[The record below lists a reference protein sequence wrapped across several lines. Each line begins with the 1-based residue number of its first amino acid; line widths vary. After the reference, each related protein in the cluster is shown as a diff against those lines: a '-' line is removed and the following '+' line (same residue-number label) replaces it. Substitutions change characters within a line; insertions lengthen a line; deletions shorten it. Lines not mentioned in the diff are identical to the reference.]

1 MPVNA
6 ASQTHN
12 NPRKDISIMRTT
24 SVPRIIVS
32 VLLVIS
38 VMMASDVIA
47 GNVHF
52 NPRTPTFTDNGTTLE
67 ACGRLVGLGNGNL
80 LIVLTATGTPSVTCT
95 NPGGNPS
102 PGQNPGS
109 VTTSGGESIPSSQ
122 IKNGA
127 VSFCV
132 TTNEPDQPTGTQGG
146 CPNDSWTATITDIA
160 FTSATI
166 QVYQNNKLV
175 LQKTFTL

>member
-1 MPVNA
+1 
-6 ASQTHN
+6 
-12 NPRKDISIMRTT
+12 MRTI

-32 VLLVIS
+32 VLVVIS
-38 VMMASDVIA
+38 VMMASDAIA
-47 GNVHF
+47 AKVHF
-52 NPRTPTFTDNGTTLE
+52 NPRTPTFTDLGTTLQ
-67 ACGRLVGLGNGNL
+67 ACGRLVGLGNGDL
-80 LIVLTATGTPSVTCT
+80 VIVLTATGTPSVTCT
-95 NPGGNPS
+95 NPGNNDA

-109 VTTSGGESIPSSQ
+109 VTTSGGTAIPQDQ

-132 TTNEPDQPTGTQGG
+132 TTEPPDQPTGTQGG

>member
-1 MPVNA
+1 
-6 ASQTHN
+6 
-12 NPRKDISIMRTT
+12 MRTI

-32 VLLVIS
+32 VLLIIS
-38 VMMASDVIA
+38 VMMASDAIA
-47 GNVHF
+47 ASVHF
-52 NPRTPTFTDNGTTLE
+52 NPRTPTFTDQGTTLQ

-80 LIVLTATGTPSVTCT
+80 LIVLTA
-95 NPGGNPS
+95 
-102 PGQNPGS
+102 
-109 VTTSGGESIPSSQ
+109 
-122 IKNGA
+122 
-127 VSFCV
+127 
-132 TTNEPDQPTGTQGG
+132 TGTQGG

>member
-1 MPVNA
+1 
-6 ASQTHN
+6 
-12 NPRKDISIMRTT
+12 MRTI

-32 VLLVIS
+32 VLLIIS
-38 VMMASDVIA
+38 VMMASDAIA
-47 GNVHF
+47 ASVHF
-52 NPRTPTFTDNGTTLE
+52 NPRTPTFTDQGTTLQ
-67 ACGRLVGLGNGNL
+67 ACCRLVGLGNGDL
-80 LIVLTATGTPSVTCT
+80 VIVLTATGTPSVTCS
-95 NPGGNPS
+95 NPGGNEA

-109 VTTSGGESIPSSQ
+109 VTTSGGTAIPSSQ

-132 TTNEPDQPTGTQGG
+132 ATEPPDQPTGKQGG

-166 QVYQNNKLV
+166 QVYQNGKLV
-175 LQKTFTL
+175 LQKTFTLP